1 MPTSPSALCE
11 VLRGSP
17 DSLGAAAHLIV
28 EYCMQMLAA
37 VRVGDVYRT
46 PPSSS
51 FQLLIESKRS
61 MLHGSP
67 CSRQSRRVFSE
78 GVLKVCIPCMMSS
91 ACTCLCQ
98 GATRVP

>member
-37 VRVGDVYRT
+37 VRVGVVYRT

-51 FQLLIESKRS
+51 FQLLTESKPS
-61 MLHGSP
+61 IVHTNAML
-67 CSRQSRRVFSE
+67 Q
-78 GVLKVCIPCMMSS
+78 
-91 ACTCLCQ
+91 AAA
-98 GATRVP
+98 GALPVRGI